1 MKAEEGGGK
10 VNRSMFRTLDWQF
23 WISVPILIILP
34 FLTPYQA
41 IATNILIIGLFATGF
56 NILLGYTGQLSFGHA
71 SFYGLGAYGA
81 GLLIVKLNASLWVA
95 ILGGVLAAAIAG
107 VVIGTLS
114 LRRSDV
120 YFSLLTLAF
129 SQILFFLVF
138 QLRSITGGDDGLRGI
153 RVFSPFGIDLGQT
166 QNMYYF
172 ALVFFIVMT
181 YIARV
186 ILRSPLG
193 KAMRAVK
200 ENEDRAIACGFNT
213 QRVKLIS
220 FVISGVYGGL
230 AGALYA
236 IHLRH
241 VPVDL
246 LHWAMNGEV
255 VFVCIVGGVG
265 TFFGPIVGAVAFLL
279 LHDYVQV
286 ILTRWEL
293 VVGMIL
299 IFFIL
304 FFKQGIVG
312 GIENWVASCREKR
325 ASRGGSGQG
334 GGNRVESA

>member
-1 MKAEEGGGK
+1 M
-10 VNRSMFRTLDWQF
+10 NRSISRNIDLQF
-23 WISVPILIILP
+23 WISIPILIALP
-34 FLTPYQA
+34 FLAPYHA

-71 SFYGLGAYGA
+71 SFYGLGAYTT
-81 GLLIVKLNASLWVA
+81 GLLIVKLNAPVWVA
-95 ILGGVLAAAIAG
+95 MLGGVVAASIGG
-107 VVIGTLS
+107 VVIGYLS

-129 SQILFFLVF
+129 SQILYFLAF

-166 QNMYYF
+166 LNMYYF
-172 ALVFFIVMT
+172 TFVFFILMT

-213 QRVKLIS
+213 QRVKLVS
-220 FVISGVYGGL
+220 FVVSGVYGGL
-230 AGALYA
+230 AGALFAVY
-236 IHLRH
+236 LRH

-246 LHWAMNGEV
+246 LHWSMNGEV
-255 VFVCIVGGVG
+255 IFVCIVGGVG
-265 TFFGPIVGAVAFLL
+265 TFFGPIVGAVTFLL
-279 LHDYVQV
+279 LHDYLQV
-286 ILTRWEL
+286 VFTRWEL
-293 VVGMIL
+293 AVGLIL

-304 FFKQGIVG
+304 FFNEGIVG
-312 GIENWVASCREKR
+312 AIENRVAAYREKR
-325 ASRGGSGQG
+325 AARQQ
-334 GGNRVESA
+334 

>member
-1 MKAEEGGGK
+1 MK
-10 VNRSMFRTLDWQF
+10 RTISRTIDWQF

-34 FLTPYQA
+34 FLTPYHA
-41 IATNILIIGLFATGF
+41 VATNILIVGLFATGF
-56 NILLGYTGQLSFGHA
+56 NILLGFTGQLSFGHA

-81 GLLIVKLNASLWVA
+81 GLLIVKLNAPLWA
-95 ILGGVLAAAIAG
+95 GMLGGVLAATIGG
-107 VVIGTLS
+107 VVIGYLS

-129 SQILFFLVF
+129 SQILYFLAF

-153 RVFSPFGIDLGQT
+153 PVFAILGIDLGKT
-166 QNMYYF
+166 LNMYYF
-172 ALVFFIVMT
+172 AFLFFIIMT

-213 QRVKLIS
+213 QRIKLIS
-220 FVISGVYGGL
+220 FIISGVYGGL
-230 AGALYA
+230 AGSLYC

-255 VFVCIVGGVG
+255 IFVSIVGGVG
-265 TFFGPIVGAVAFLL
+265 TFFGPIVGSIAFLL
-279 LHDYVQV
+279 LHDYLQV
-286 ILTRWEL
+286 VFTRWEL

-304 FFKQGIVG
+304 FFNQGIVG
-312 GIENWVASCREKR
+312 AIENWVASYREKR
-325 ASRGGSGQG
+325 AIRTGSSQG
-334 GGNRVESA
+334 GGN

>member
-1 MKAEEGGGK
+1 MRK
-10 VNRSMFRTLDWQF
+10 TIDWQF
-23 WISVPILIILP
+23 WISIPILAILP

-81 GLLIVKLNASLWVA
+81 GILIVRFNAPLWVGMA
-95 ILGGVLAAAIAG
+95 GGVLTAVLGG
-107 VVIGTLS
+107 VVIGYLS

-129 SQILFFLVF
+129 SQILYFLAF

-153 RVFSPFGIDLGQT
+153 PVFSPFGIDLGQT
-166 QNMYYF
+166 LNMYYF
-172 ALVFFIVMT
+172 TFVFFIVMT
-181 YIARV
+181 YLARV

-193 KAMRAVK
+193 RAMRAVK
-200 ENEDRAIACGFNT
+200 ENEDRAIACGFNS

-220 FVISGVYGGL
+220 FVISGTYGGL

-236 IHLRH
+236 LNFRH

-246 LHWAMNGEV
+246 LHWLMNGEV
-255 VFVCIVGGVG
+255 IFVSIVGGVG
-265 TFFGPIVGAVAFLL
+265 TFFGPIVGAAAFLL
-279 LHDYVQV
+279 LHDLLQV
-286 ILTRWEL
+286 IFTRWEL

-304 FFKQGIVG
+304 FFNQGVVG
-312 GIENWVASCREKR
+312 AIENWVASYREKR
-325 ASRGGSGQG
+325 AAAAGSGQG
-334 GGNRVESA
+334 GGS

>member
-1 MKAEEGGGK
+1 MRK
-10 VNRSMFRTLDWQF
+10 TIDWQF
-23 WISVPILIILP
+23 WISIPILAILP
-34 FLTPYQA
+34 FLTPYEA

-81 GLLIVKLNASLWVA
+81 GILIVRFNAPLWVGMA
-95 ILGGVLAAAIAG
+95 GGVLTALLGG
-107 VVIGTLS
+107 VVIGYLS

-129 SQILFFLVF
+129 SQILYFLAF

-153 RVFSPFGIDLGQT
+153 PVFTPFGIDLSQT
-166 QNMYYF
+166 LNMYYF
-172 ALVFFIVMT
+172 AFVFFIVMT
-181 YIARV
+181 YLARV

-193 KAMRAVK
+193 KTMRAVK

-213 QRVKLIS
+213 QRVKLIA
-220 FVISGVYGGL
+220 FVISGAYGGL

-236 IHLRH
+236 LNFRH

-246 LHWAMNGEV
+246 LHWLMNGEV
-255 VFVCIVGGVG
+255 IFVCIVGGVG
-265 TFFGPIVGAVAFLL
+265 TFFGPIVGAAAFLL
-279 LHDYVQV
+279 LHDLLQV
-286 ILTRWEL
+286 VFTRWEL

-304 FFKQGIVG
+304 FFNQGIVG
-312 GIENWVASCREKR
+312 AIENRVVSYREKW
-325 ASRGGSGQG
+325 AAAAGGGQG
-334 GGNRVESA
+334 GGG

>member
-1 MKAEEGGGK
+1 MKGEEGREN
-10 VNRSMFRTLDWQF
+10 VNRSTFQTIDWQF
-23 WISVPILIILP
+23 WVSIPILIILP

-56 NILLGYTGQLSFGHA
+56 NILLGFTGQLSFGHA
-71 SFYGLGAYGA
+71 SFYGLGAYTT
-81 GLLIVKLNASLWVA
+81 GLLIVKLNAPLWAA
-95 ILGGVLAAAIAG
+95 ILGGAVAAAIGG
-107 VVIGTLS
+107 VVIGYLS

-129 SQILFFLVF
+129 SQILYFLAF

-153 RVFSPFGIDLGQT
+153 RVFHPFGFDLGQSL
-166 QNMYYF
+166 NMYYF
-172 ALVFFIVMT
+172 AFIFFIVMT
-181 YIARV
+181 YIARL

-213 QRVKLIS
+213 QRVKLVS

-246 LHWAMNGEV
+246 LSVATNGEV
-255 VFVCIVGGVG
+255 IFVCIVGGVG

-279 LHDYVQV
+279 LHDYLQV
-286 ILTRWEL
+286 VFTRWEL
-293 VVGMIL
+293 VVGL
-299 IFFIL
+299 VLVFFIL
-304 FFKQGIVG
+304 FFKEGIVG
-312 GIENWVASCREKR
+312 RIENRIASYREKR
-325 ASRGGSGQG
+325 AARLGSGQ
-334 GGNRVESA
+334 

>member
-1 MKAEEGGGK
+1 MRK
-10 VNRSMFRTLDWQF
+10 TIDWQF
-23 WISVPILIILP
+23 WISIPILAILP
-34 FLTPYQA
+34 FLTPYEA

-81 GLLIVKLNASLWVA
+81 GILIVRFNAPLWVGMA
-95 ILGGVLAAAIAG
+95 GGVLTALLGG
-107 VVIGTLS
+107 VVIGYLS

-129 SQILFFLVF
+129 SQILYFLAF

-153 RVFSPFGIDLGQT
+153 PVFTPFGIDLSQT
-166 QNMYYF
+166 LNMYYF
-172 ALVFFIVMT
+172 AFVFFIVMT
-181 YIARV
+181 YLARV

-193 KAMRAVK
+193 KTMRAVK

-213 QRVKLIS
+213 QRVKLIA
-220 FVISGVYGGL
+220 FVISGAYGGL

-236 IHLRH
+236 LNFRH

-246 LHWAMNGEV
+246 LHWLMNGEV
-255 VFVCIVGGVG
+255 IFVCIVGGVG
-265 TFFGPIVGAVAFLL
+265 TFFGPIVGAAAFLL
-279 LHDYVQV
+279 LHDLLQV
-286 ILTRWEL
+286 VFTRWEL

-304 FFKQGIVG
+304 FFNQGIVG
-312 GIENWVASCREKR
+312 AIENRVVSYREKW
-325 ASRGGSGQG
+325 AAAAGGGQG
-334 GGNRVESA
+334 GGS